1 MLDKRKKLIRIFN
14 DLLDTIEEKPRRDGL
29 LKTPERIAD
38 FYINILENR
47 NMDIDALL
55 EKSIFQENYDEMIVL
70 KDIEYYSLCEH
81 HLLPFFG
88 KAHIAYIPD
97 KNLIGISSIARVLE
111 YYSNMLQVQERLT
124 NQVADRLQKSLK
136 PLGIAVILE
145 GYHLCMMMRGVKKEN
160 AHLITSA
167 MYGSFRK
174 STSTRMEFLEFYNRI
189 TKK

>member
-1 MLDKRKKLIRIFN
+1 MENKKKELTDIFSR
-14 DLLDTIEEKPRRDGL
+14 LLSVLENEPVRDGL
-29 LKTPERIAD
+29 KKTPERMAD
-38 FYINILENR
+38 FYLQILENR
-47 NMDIDALL
+47 RTNIDEIL

-88 KAHIAYIPD
+88 KAHIAYIPRG
-97 KNLIGISSIARVLE
+97 NLIGISSIAKVLE
-111 YYSNMLQVQERLT
+111 YYSNMLQIQERLT
-124 NQVADRLQKSLK
+124 KQVADCLHKALQ

>member
-1 MLDKRKKLIRIFN
+1 MENKKKELTDIFSR
-14 DLLDTIEEKPRRDGL
+14 LLSVLENEPVRDGL
-29 LKTPERIAD
+29 KKTPERMAD
-38 FYINILENR
+38 FYLQILENR
-47 NMDIDALL
+47 RTNIDEIL

-88 KAHIAYIPD
+88 KAHIAYIPRG
-97 KNLIGISSIARVLE
+97 NLIGISSIAKALE
-111 YYSNMLQVQERLT
+111 YYSNMLQIQERLT
-124 NQVADRLQKSLK
+124 KQVADCLHKALQ